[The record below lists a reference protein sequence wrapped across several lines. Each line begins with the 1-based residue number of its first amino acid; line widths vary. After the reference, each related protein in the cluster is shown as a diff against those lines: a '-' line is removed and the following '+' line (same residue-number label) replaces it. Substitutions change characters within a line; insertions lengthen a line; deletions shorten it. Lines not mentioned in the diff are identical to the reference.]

1 MLQELLAKGEISADD
16 LKAAMASDAWKTK
29 EQMATRAKKEKED
42 KGRSSSSKK
51 EESSG
56 DLSPTSQMRRVA
68 EKYPEACGCR
78 G

>member
-1 MLQELLAKGEISADD
+1 MLQDLLAKGEISADD
-16 LKAAMASDAWKTK
+16 LKAASAEEKKKQQKAAS
-29 EQMATRAKKEKED
+29 AKKEKED

-51 EESSG
+51 EESGG
-56 DLSPTSQMRRVA
+56 DISPTSQMRRVA